1 MAEITYSSVKAL
13 LEDAEELQDA
23 VRCTF
28 RCPVTEASVVATGPL
43 EKGRELADVCTGDAS
58 LLGSLRSAL
67 SGLFSAALGSSDPVE
82 TPVRLAEGV
91 ESPYSEEER
100 KAGIVLAFKSVS
112 DRFVYDPQGER
123 WVTSEGA
130 SELMTDFDRQLRLAP
145 IRAER
150 DRQIAS
156 RMLVEIA
163 RADGQVTP
171 TEWSFLASFIPGDLS
186 SVDTFMEKPRLT
198 AEEFA
203 TASRGAA
210 RDTMVMLA
218 WALAHVDDHLDE
230 AEDERLLGYA
240 DKLKVPRE
248 RALVLRD
255 HARTHL
261 LETALLR
268 AYPKG
273 KASASLRA
281 EALTLAEQLG
291 LGEAGF
297 AKAEAAF
304 KKRYGLK

>member
-1 MAEITYSSVKAL
+1 MAEITFPTVKAL

-28 RCPVTEASVVATGPL
+28 RCPVTQASVVATGPL
-43 EKGRELADVCTGDAS
+43 EKGRELADVCSGDTS
-58 LLGSLRSAL
+58 LIGSLRSAL
-67 SGLFSAALGSSDPVE
+67 SGLFSAALGAAPDE

-91 ESPYSEEER
+91 ASPYSDEER

-112 DRFVYDPQGER
+112 DQFVYDPQGER
-123 WVTSEGA
+123 WITSEGA

-150 DRQIAS
+150 DRKLAS

-186 SVDTFMEKPRLT
+186 SVDTYMEKPRLT
-198 AEEFA
+198 AEDFSQ
-203 TASRGAA
+203 ASRGAA

-248 RALVLRD
+248 RALALRD
-255 HARTHL
+255 YARTHL
-261 LETALLR
+261 LENALLR

-273 KASASLRA
+273 KVSAGERK
-281 EALTLAEQLG
+281 EAQALAEQLG

-297 AKAEAAF
+297 AAAEAAF
-304 KKRYGLK
+304 KQRYGLA